1 MDKAKQIKEK
11 AMKTLRNMKTEKLLE
26 LWEETENNNDENIPT
41 VRGWLMEV
49 IEERNAEAFE
59 KWLEED
65 AEDRNLRKYIL
76 S

>member
-1 MDKAKQIKEK
+1 
-11 AMKTLRNMKTEKLLE
+11 
-26 LWEETENNNDENIPT
+26 
-41 VRGWLMEV
+41 MEV

-76 S
+76 A